1 MVQVLHKRATTTHF
15 TRAEIQQSQESIL
28 QLAKRYNINPKTV
41 IKWKKRDTV
50 HDRKMGKKVV
60 RSTVLSEKEEEMIV
74 KVRVLSKRP
83 LDDLLSVLQD
93 EIPNLTRSSLHRCL
107 KRHGVSVLE
116 KEEQ

>member
-1 MVQVLHKRATTTHF
+1 MVQVLHKRATTTHV

-50 HDRKMGKKVV
+50 HDSKMGNKVV

-74 KVRVLSKRP
+74 RVRVLSKLP

-116 KEEQ
+116 KEE